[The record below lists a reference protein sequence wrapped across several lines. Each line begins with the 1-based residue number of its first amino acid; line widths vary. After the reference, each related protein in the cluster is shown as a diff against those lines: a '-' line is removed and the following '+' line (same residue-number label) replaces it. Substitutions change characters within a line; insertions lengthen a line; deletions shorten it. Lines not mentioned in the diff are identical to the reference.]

1 MKIAFFSTKSY
12 DRTHF
17 ESEIEESEHSIT
29 FFEDALNLQTA
40 RLVTGYDAVCVFV
53 NNPMNEALI
62 EKIAELGVSVIALRS
77 AGFNHVDLNA
87 CKKHGLTVYRVPAY
101 SPEAVAEHTLALILT
116 LNRKTHKAY
125 NRVRENNYSL
135 EGLTGFNLHGKT
147 VGVIGTGTIG
157 TVLCKI
163 MTGFG
168 CSILA
173 FDPNKNEK
181 VTQMGGTYVDFDEL
195 VENSDIISLHCPLI
209 PQTRH
214 MIDKSSIAKMKKG
227 VMLINTSRGAL
238 IDTKGVIDGLKKK
251 KIGFLGI
258 DVYEQE
264 DDLFFKD
271 LSGEVIQDD
280 EISRLMGFPNV
291 LITGHQAFLTKEA
304 LQEITEVTIQN
315 LTRHEHGKEVEN
327 EVTAEKNIS

>member
-17 ESEIEESEHSIT
+17 ESEVARSDHSIT
-29 FFEDALNLQTA
+29 FFEDALNMQTA
-40 RLVTGYDAVCVFV
+40 KLVSGYDAVCIFV
-53 NNPMNEALI
+53 NNPMREELI
-62 EKIAELGVSVIALRS
+62 AKIAELGVEVIALRS
-77 AGFNHVDLNA
+77 AGFNHVDLEA
-87 CKKHGLTVYRVPAY
+87 CKKHGVTVYRVPAY
-101 SPEAVAEHTLALILT
+101 SPEAVAEHTVAIMLT

-135 EGLTGFNLHGKT
+135 EGLTGFNLHDKT

-157 TVLCKI
+157 TAFCKI
-163 MTGFG
+163 MKGFG
-168 CSILA
+168 CDILA
-173 FDPNKNEK
+173 FDPYENETVK
-181 VTQMGGTYVDFDEL
+181 SIGGTYVDFDNL
-195 VENSDIISLHCPLI
+195 VEKSDIISLHCPLI

-214 MIDKSSIAKMKKG
+214 IIDDKSIEKMKEG
-227 VMLINTSRGAL
+227 VMIINTSRGAL
-238 IDTKGVIDGLKKK
+238 IDTTAVINGLKEKK
-251 KIGFLGI
+251 VGFLGI

-280 EISRLMGFPNV
+280 EIARLMTFPNV
-291 LITGHQAFLTKEA
+291 LITGHQAFLTEEA
-304 LQEITEVTIQN
+304 LQQITGTTIQN
-315 LTRHEHGKEVEN
+315 LTYHEQGKAVEN

>member
-1 MKIAFFSTKSY
+1 MNIAFFSTKSY

-17 ESEIEESEHSIT
+17 ESGVAESEHSIT
-29 FFEDALNLQTA
+29 FFEDALSLQTA
-40 RLVTGYDAVCVFV
+40 TLVSGYDAVCIFV
-53 NNPMNEALI
+53 NNPMDEPLI
-62 EKIAELGVSVIALRS
+62 AKISELGVEVIALRS
-77 AGFNHVDLNA
+77 AGFNHVDLEA
-87 CKKHGLTVYRVPAY
+87 CSNHNVTVYRVPAY
-101 SPEAVAEHTLALILT
+101 SPEAVAEHTVALILT

-135 EGLTGFNLHGKT
+135 EGLTGFNLNGKT
-147 VGVIGTGTIG
+147 IGVIGTGTIG
-157 TVLCKI
+157 TAFSKI

-173 FDPNKNEK
+173 FDPNENDEVK
-181 VTQMGGTYVDFDEL
+181 QMGGVYVDLDEL
-195 VENSDIISLHCPLI
+195 IENSDIISLHCPLI

-214 MIDKSSIAKMKKG
+214 MIGKESIEKMKDG

-238 IDTKGVIDGLKKK
+238 IDTTAVINGLKEKK
-251 KIGFLGI
+251 VSFLGI

-280 EISRLMGFPNV
+280 EIARLMTFPNV
-291 LITGHQAFLTKEA
+291 LITGHQAFLTEEA
-304 LQEITEVTIQN
+304 LQQITETTIQN
-315 LTRHEHGKEVEN
+315 LTRHEQGKEVEN

>member
-17 ESEIEESEHSIT
+17 ESAVEASGHDIT
-29 FFEDALNLQTA
+29 FFEDALTLYTA
-40 RLVTGYDAVCVFV
+40 TLVTGYDAVCIFV
-53 NNPMNEALI
+53 NNPMDKPLI
-62 EKIAELGVSVIALRS
+62 EKISELGVKIIALRS
-77 AGFNHVDLNA
+77 AGFNHVDLKA
-87 CKKHGLTVYRVPAY
+87 CENHGIKVYRVPVY
-101 SPEAVAEHTLALILT
+101 SPESVAEHTVALILT

-157 TVLCKI
+157 TAFCKI

-168 CSILA
+168 CEILA
-173 FDPNKNEK
+173 FDPKENDEVKK
-181 VTQMGGTYVDFDEL
+181 LGGNYVDLDKLFES
-195 VENSDIISLHCPLI
+195 SDIISLHCPLI

-214 MIDKSSIAKMKKG
+214 MIDKESIGKMKDG

-238 IDTKGVIDGLKKK
+238 IDTTAVINGLKEKK
-251 KIGFLGI
+251 VSFLGI

-264 DDLFFKD
+264 DTLFFKD
-271 LSGEVIQDD
+271 LSNEVIQDD
-280 EISRLMGFPNV
+280 EIGRLMTFPNV
-291 LITGHQAFLTKEA
+291 LITGHQAFLTDEA
-304 LQEITEVTIQN
+304 LQQITEITLQN
-315 LTRHEHGKEVEN
+315 LTDHEQGKKVDN

>member
-1 MKIAFFSTKSY
+1 
-12 DRTHF
+12 
-17 ESEIEESEHSIT
+17 
-29 FFEDALNLQTA
+29 
-40 RLVTGYDAVCVFV
+40 
-53 NNPMNEALI
+53 MNEALI

-87 CKKHGLTVYRVPAY
+87 CNKYGLTVYRVPAY
-101 SPEAVAEHTLALILT
+101 SPEAVAEHTIALILA

-157 TVLCKI
+157 TAFCKI
-163 MTGFG
+163 ITGFG
-168 CSILA
+168 CNVIA
-173 FDPNKNEK
+173 FDPNENEDVK
-181 VTQMGGTYVDFDEL
+181 KMGGTYVEFDEL
-195 VENSDIISLHCPLI
+195 IKKSDIISLHCPLI

-214 MIDKSSIAKMKKG
+214 MIDRKSIEKMKDG
-227 VMLINTSRGAL
+227 VMIINTSRGAL
-238 IDTKGVIDGLKKK
+238 IDTSAVIDGLKVKK
-251 KIGFLGI
+251 VSFLGI

-280 EISRLMGFPNV
+280 EIARLMTFPNV
-291 LITGHQAFLTKEA
+291 LITGHQAFLTEEA
-304 LQEITEVTIQN
+304 LQQITATTIQN
-315 LTRHEHGKEVEN
+315 LSDHEQGKNVEN

>member
-1 MKIAFFSTKSY
+1 MDEPLIAKIS
-12 DRTHF
+12 
-17 ESEIEESEHSIT
+17 
-29 FFEDALNLQTA
+29 
-40 RLVTGYDAVCVFV
+40 
-53 NNPMNEALI
+53 
-62 EKIAELGVSVIALRS
+62 ELGVEVIALRS

-101 SPEAVAEHTLALILT
+101 SPEAVAEHTVALILT

-157 TVLCKI
+157 TAFCKI

-168 CSILA
+168 CNVLA
-173 FDPNKNEK
+173 FDPNENEEVK
-181 VTQMGGTYVDFDEL
+181 LMGGTYVDFDEL
-195 VENSDIISLHCPLI
+195 VQTSDIISLHCPLI

-214 MIDKSSIAKMKKG
+214 MIDRESINKMKDG

-238 IDTKGVIDGLKKK
+238 IDTPAVINGLKQEKVS
-251 KIGFLGI
+251 FLGI

-264 DDLFFKD
+264 DNLFFKD
-271 LSGEVIQDD
+271 LSSEVIQDD
-280 EISRLMGFPNV
+280 DIARLMTFPNV
-291 LITGHQAFLTKEA
+291 LITGHQAFLTEEA
-304 LQEITEVTIQN
+304 LQQITETTIQN
-315 LTRHEHGKEVEN
+315 LSAHEHGEQVEN

>member
-1 MKIAFFSTKSY
+1 MNIAFFSTKKY
-12 DRTHF
+12 DRVHF
-17 ESEIEESEHSIT
+17 ESEIETSNHSIT

-40 RLVTGYDAVCVFV
+40 RLVSGYDAVCIFV
-53 NNPMNEALI
+53 NNPLDEPLI
-62 EKIAELGVSVIALRS
+62 AKISELGIEVVALRS

-87 CKKHGLTVYRVPAY
+87 CNKYGLTVYRVPAY
-101 SPEAVAEHTLALILT
+101 SPEAVAEHTVALILA

-135 EGLTGFNLHGKT
+135 EGLTGFNLHGKS

-157 TVLCKI
+157 TAFCKI

-168 CSILA
+168 CKVIA
-173 FDPNKNEK
+173 FDPNENEEVK
-181 VTQMGGTYVDFDEL
+181 KMGGTYVEFEDL
-195 VENSDIISLHCPLI
+195 IKNSDIISLHCPLI

-214 MIDKSSIAKMKKG
+214 LIDRESIEKMKDG
-227 VMLINTSRGAL
+227 VMIINTSRGAL
-238 IDTKGVIDGLKKK
+238 IDTSAVIEGLKVKK
-251 KIGFLGI
+251 VSFLGI

-280 EISRLMGFPNV
+280 EIARLMTFPNV
-291 LITGHQAFLTKEA
+291 LITGHQAFLTEEA
-304 LQEITEVTIQN
+304 LQQITNTTIQN
-315 LTRHEHGKEVEN
+315 LTNHEQGKNVEN